1 MNSQTNKNNFSEY
14 KTRTLSE
21 IVTDNFHAAVVFEK
35 YNLDYCCRGKRQFED
50 ACKEN
55 SIDPN
60 SVIIDLEKI
69 NNNVTVNEQNYDE
82 WELDFLIDY
91 IVNNHHQYIRRMIP
105 IIADHGEK
113 AAVAHGENHPE
124 LLKISEIFA
133 IIYKDLR
140 QHMLKEEQI
149 LFPFIKQIVQ
159 AKKNNGETEKPYF
172 GSVQHP
178 IRMLEAEHE
187 NAGDGFNEIKRL
199 GKNYIIPADAC
210 PTYSAFYN
218 ALMEFEKDLHKH
230 IHLENNILF
239 PKAIAL
245 ENEML

>member
-14 KTRTLSE
+14 KTKTLSE
-21 IVTDNFHAAVVFEK
+21 IVTDNFHTAVVFEK
-35 YNLDYCCRGKRQFED
+35 YNLDYCCNGKRQFED
-50 ACKEN
+50 ACMKN

-60 SVIIDLEKI
+60 LVIIDLEKI
-69 NNNVTVNEQNYDE
+69 NNNITVNEQNYDE

-91 IVNNHHQYIRRMIP
+91 IINNHHQYIRRMIP
-105 IIADHGEK
+105 LIAEYGGK
-113 AAVAHGENHPE
+113 AAAAHSENHPE

-133 IIYKDLR
+133 VIYKDLK

-159 AKKNNGETEKPYF
+159 AKKNKGQAEKPYF

-178 IRMLEAEHE
+178 IRMMEAEHE
-187 NAGDGFNEIKRL
+187 NAGDGFREIRRL
-199 GKNYIIPADAC
+199 SEDYKIPADAC
-210 PTYSAFYN
+210 STYSAFYN

-239 PKAIAL
+239 PKAITL

>member
-1 MNSQTNKNNFSEY
+1 MNSQTNKNKFNEH
-14 KTRTLSE
+14 KTKTLSE
-21 IVTDNFHAAVVFEK
+21 IVTDNFHTAVVFEK
-35 YNLDYCCRGKRQFED
+35 YNLDYCCKGKKQFED

-55 SIDPN
+55 NIDPN
-60 SVIIDLEKI
+60 LVLIDLEKV
-69 NNNVTVNEQNYDE
+69 NNNVAVNEQNYED
-82 WELDFLIDY
+82 WAMDFLIDY
-91 IVNNHHQYIRRMIP
+91 IINNHHQYIRRMIP
-105 IIADHGEK
+105 LIAEHGEK

-133 IIYKDLR
+133 VIYKDLR

-159 AKKNNGETEKPYF
+159 IKENNGQTEKPYF

-178 IRMLEAEHE
+178 IQMMETEHE
-187 NAGDGFNEIKRL
+187 NAGDGFNEINQL
-199 GKNYIIPADAC
+199 SKNYKIPTDAC

>member
-14 KTRTLSE
+14 KTRTLTE

-91 IVNNHHQYIRRMIP
+91 IINNHHQYIRRMIP
-105 IIADHGEK
+105 LIAEYGRK

-133 IIYKDLR
+133 VVYKDLR

-159 AKKNNGETEKPYF
+159 AKKNNGHAEKPYF

-187 NAGDGFNEIKRL
+187 NAGDGFIEIKQL
-199 GKNYIIPADAC
+199 SKDYKIPADAC

-218 ALMEFEKDLHKH
+218 GLMEFEKDLHKH

-239 PKAIAL
+239 PKAIVL
-245 ENEML
+245 ENEIL

>member
-1 MNSQTNKNNFSEY
+1 MNSQTNKINFNEY
-14 KTRTLSE
+14 KTKTLSE
-21 IVTDNFHAAVVFEK
+21 IVTDNFHTAVVFDK
-35 YNLDYCCRGKRQFED
+35 YNLDYCCKGKKQFED

-55 SIDPN
+55 NIDPN
-60 SVIIDLEKI
+60 LVFNDLENV
-69 NNNVTVNEQNYDE
+69 NNDVVVNEQDYND

-91 IVNNHHQYIRRMIP
+91 IINNHHQYIIRMIP
-105 IIADHGEK
+105 LIAGHGEK
-113 AAVAHGENHPE
+113 AAVAHSENYPE
-124 LLKISEIFA
+124 LQKISEIFA
-133 IIYKDLR
+133 VIYKDLR

-149 LFPFIKQIVQ
+149 LFPFIKQMVQ
-159 AKKNNGETEKPYF
+159 AKQNNSRTEKPYF

-178 IRMLEAEHE
+178 IRMMEAEHE

-199 GKNYIIPADAC
+199 SKDYNIPADAC
-210 PTYSAFYN
+210 PTYSAFYY
-218 ALMEFEKDLHKH
+218 ALLEFEKDLHKH